1 MKCVVSYKVVD
12 CVVEGRQAT
21 REAEE
26 DPQKKGLAFL
36 AEKYY
41 YTHFFVLPLCV
52 TPAKSKVFH
61 DAQNLL
67 ALSHRN
73 KTELFQIFHF
83 SQTPPLAKHL
93 PPFSLCA
100 LLSFTAFYPENENE
114 TD

>member
-1 MKCVVSYKVVD
+1 MKCVVSYKV
-12 CVVEGRQAT
+12 CGLCGEGRQE
-21 REAEE
+21 RRKRIRK
-26 DPQKKGLAFL
+26 KKGLAFL

-41 YTHFFVLPLCV
+41 YYTHFFVLP

-83 SQTPPLAKHL
+83 SQTPLEKHL